1 MSQLILLLK
10 LKSDWIISEAEE
22 LESEIGDPDLLLK
35 SPMIVKENELVRYI
49 PDYQVSQ
56 CAVRFMDCD
65 TMIEPGPELKAA
77 YLTYHGYEVLHEDR
91 TSGESSPGGG
101 VSGGKRITE
110 KVPFAPTLYIKSRNY
125 SEWKTL
131 QGELIAPVP
140 QGSIEEA
147 KDFVK
152 RCSKTDVPVYGNTR
166 YLYQY
171 IAEEHPED
179 EIKYDA
185 SLIRVFNI
193 DIETAAENGFPD
205 IETADQ
211 AILSI
216 SLKDSY
222 SGRITV
228 WGAKPFDNKFDDVDY
243 LHFKDEQAML
253 TNFVHWW

>member
-101 VSGGKRITE
+101 VSGG
-110 KVPFAPTLYIKSRNY
+110 
-125 SEWKTL
+125 
-131 QGELIAPVP
+131 
-140 QGSIEEA
+140 EE
-147 KDFVK
+147 
-152 RCSKTDVPVYGNTR
+152 
-166 YLYQY
+166 
-171 IAEEHPED
+171 
-179 EIKYDA
+179 
-185 SLIRVFNI
+185 
-193 DIETAAENGFPD
+193 
-205 IETADQ
+205 
-211 AILSI
+211 
-216 SLKDSY
+216 
-222 SGRITV
+222 
-228 WGAKPFDNKFDDVDY
+228 DY
-243 LHFKDEQAML
+243 
-253 TNFVHWW
+253 